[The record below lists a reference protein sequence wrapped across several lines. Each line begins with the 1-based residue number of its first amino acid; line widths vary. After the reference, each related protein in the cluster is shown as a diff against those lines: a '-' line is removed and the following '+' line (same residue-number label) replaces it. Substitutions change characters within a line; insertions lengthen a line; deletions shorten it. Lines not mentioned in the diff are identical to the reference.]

1 MAPRTTVYTGIDLT
15 ELAARLSSIV
25 TFDRRGDVIWLDGF
39 ESGLGGW
46 IKGATIGA
54 DYPAWSAVYKR
65 NGGFSCKLA
74 TSAVFDYESY
84 ITHYMAVPVVS
95 KIGLE
100 FSFTL
105 STSNTVVDCSLYYYD
120 GATRA
125 LYNMR
130 YNQPDKTLEYYGTDM
145 NWHVFATGV
154 NPYPRE
160 YVFNTLKLV
169 VDLEAMEFVD
179 VILNSETY
187 SMAGLIPWN
196 AGAIVSPFLQVHI
209 GLRNPAAA
217 AKTSY
222 IDDVIITQ
230 NEP

>member
-1 MAPRTTVYTGIDLT
+1 MAPRTTVYGGIDLA

-39 ESGLGGW
+39 EGGLGAW

-54 DYPAWSAVYKR
+54 DYPTWSTVYKR
-65 NGGFSCKLA
+65 NGAFSCKLA
-74 TSAVFDYESY
+74 TSATTDFLSY
-84 ITHYMAVPVVS
+84 ITHYMAVPTVS
-95 KIGLE
+95 KLGLE

-105 STSNTVVDCSLYYYD
+105 STSNTILECSLYYYD

-125 LYNMR
+125 YYAVR

-160 YVFNTLKLV
+160 YAFNTLKLV

-179 VILNSETY
+179 VILNSEPY

-196 AGAIVSPFLQVHI
+196 AGAVVSPFLQVQI
-209 GLRNPAAA
+209 KLQNPADA
-217 AKTSY
+217 AKVSY
-222 IDDVIITQ
+222 VDDVIITQ